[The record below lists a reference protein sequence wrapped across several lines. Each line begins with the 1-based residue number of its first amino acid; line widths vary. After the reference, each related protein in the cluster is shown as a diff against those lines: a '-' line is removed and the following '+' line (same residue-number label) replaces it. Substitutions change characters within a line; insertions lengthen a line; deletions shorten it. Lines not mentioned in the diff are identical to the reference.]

1 MKRFFTIVLVGFS
14 LSLSAQTV
22 SCEELMDFIETKG
35 MYNSSLSSYTL
46 DSSWLTKVTLY
57 SYDMNYYVVANIKP
71 NEYSYTSKPY
81 IFCGIPYRNW
91 LNFKN
96 GSYGVTDSYG
106 ERFHKYIFNYQCDC
120 N

>member
-1 MKRFFTIVLVGFS
+1 MKCFFTILLVGCS

-22 SCEELMDFIETKG
+22 SCEKLMDFIETKG
-35 MYNSSLSSYTL
+35 MYYSSVSSYTL

-57 SYDMNYYVVANIKP
+57 SYDMNYYVIANIKA

-81 IFCGIPYRNW
+81 IFCGIPFRNW

-96 GSYGVTDSYG
+96 GGYGDSDSYG